1 MNKIDYSNVEPFDS
15 DKISVIYKNFTDF
28 NFNLLINYI
37 NSQQSFKEFIN
48 SENQKNTQRINYI
61 KKKYNHSF
69 DTLKILAKSNSNGDW
84 SKIPDKV
91 NRDNLLILE
100 KLNIISLRDSC
111 EFKINNKNTFSQ
123 LN

>member
-61 KKKYNHSF
+61 KK
-69 DTLKILAKSNSNGDW
+69 
-84 SKIPDKV
+84 
-91 NRDNLLILE
+91 
-100 KLNIISLRDSC
+100 
-111 EFKINNKNTFSQ
+111 Q